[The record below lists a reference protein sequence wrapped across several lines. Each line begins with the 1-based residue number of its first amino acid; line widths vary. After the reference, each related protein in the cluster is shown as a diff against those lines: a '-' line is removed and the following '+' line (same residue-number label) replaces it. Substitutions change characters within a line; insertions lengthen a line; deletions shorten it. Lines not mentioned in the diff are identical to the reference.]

1 MQCLRS
7 GGNPIPGVAVAAIG
21 IDQFT
26 GYSYI
31 NLDDHPINW
40 RISPSPRQASLNNHN
55 PTASAM
61 TLMIVAML
69 MLPGIDA
76 IAKWLS
82 GTISSG
88 QVTWSR
94 FFFQIILMSPL
105 LLKTRG
111 PWFTPALWLHAARGS
126 LIAFATLF
134 FFTGLAYLPMAD
146 AIAIF
151 FIEPLLVTLL
161 SVLFFG
167 ESIHWRRISAI
178 GFGFIGAMII
188 IRPSF
193 TEVGYA
199 VLYPVCA
206 AFCFSFYILLTR
218 KLVTKEDPIRL
229 QFFAGV
235 FGCLVMAIALTWG
248 TASDVGILTAVWPTS
263 DQWLL
268 LGCLG
273 LIATVCHLL
282 VVYAYRMVSIGILAP
297 FQYVEI
303 IGATVLGLIIFD
315 EFPDAVTWL
324 GVAIIVG
331 SGIYMFHREAKLATG

>member
-1 MQCLRS
+1 M
-7 GGNPIPGVAVAAIG
+7 V
-21 IDQFT
+21 
-26 GYSYI
+26 
-31 NLDDHPINW
+31 
-40 RISPSPRQASLNNHN
+40 
-55 PTASAM
+55 M
-61 TLMIVAML
+61 MIAAML

-82 GTISSG
+82 GSVSSG

-111 PWFTPALWLHAARGS
+111 PWFTPALALHAARGS

-134 FFTGLAYLPMAD
+134 FFSGLAYLPLAD

-161 SVLFFG
+161 SALFFK
-167 ESIHWRRISAI
+167 EAIHWRRISAI
-178 GFGFIGAMII
+178 SLGFVGALII
-188 IRPSF
+188 IRPTFS
-193 TEVGYA
+193 EVGFA
-199 VLYPVCA
+199 ALYPVAA
-206 AFCFSFYILLTR
+206 AFCFSFYIVLTR
-218 KLVTKEDPIRL
+218 KLVRHEDPIRL
-229 QFFAGV
+229 QFFAGI
-235 FGCLVMAIALTWG
+235 FGCLVMSIALTYG
-248 TASDVGILTAVWPTS
+248 TARGVAILTATWPTT
-263 DQWLL
+263 DHWLL
-268 LGCLG
+268 LGALG

-282 VVYAYRMVSIGILAP
+282 VVYAYRLASIGILAP

-303 IGATVLGLIIFD
+303 IGATILGLVIFD

-331 SGIYMFHREAKLATG
+331 SGMYVFHREAKLASTAG